1 MLAYISII
9 SSSLEPWKQDK
20 PTPCFHMPLLLW
32 PGRLCHSN
40 RRWHLGLSQRASQSA
55 YPWQSRLR
63 TEGPRL
69 RRWSIQMNTWEK
81 GVVAACLNF
90 QARNKPITVPS
101 LLLLLFGNSATQDIW
116 VYVYCTIY
124 SDILVH
130 FTCIYVC
137 MYLYIYIHTTIYYI
151 QYMILQYNDI
161 QYVII

>member
-101 LLLLLFGNSATQDIW
+101 LLLLLFGNSATPRHLGLCILYYIQW
-116 VYVYCTIY
+116 YTSTFYVYI
-124 SDILVH
+124 
-130 FTCIYVC
+130 C
-137 MYLYIYIHTTIYYI
+137 MYVFIYIHTTIYYI